1 MSYILEVQE
10 DENGDAYI
18 TLPDEIIEELGWDEG
33 DVLEWDV
40 REIGR
45 AHV

>member
-18 TLPDEIIEELGWDEG
+18 ALPDEVVEELGW
-33 DVLEWDV
+33 
-40 REIGR
+40 EIGR